1 MADTYPYAVILVQS
15 LSYALKA
22 EKLLEPVEI
31 PNKLIPVPRNLSSQ
45 CGICVRILRD
55 DRDRA
60 LQILNDAQLEIVG
73 VHEM

>member
-1 MADTYPYAVILVQS
+1 MADMYPYAVILVQS

-22 EKLLEPVEI
+22 ERLLEPVGI
-31 PNKLIPVPRNLSSQ
+31 PYKLIPVPRNLSSQ

-55 DRDRA
+55 DRDRV